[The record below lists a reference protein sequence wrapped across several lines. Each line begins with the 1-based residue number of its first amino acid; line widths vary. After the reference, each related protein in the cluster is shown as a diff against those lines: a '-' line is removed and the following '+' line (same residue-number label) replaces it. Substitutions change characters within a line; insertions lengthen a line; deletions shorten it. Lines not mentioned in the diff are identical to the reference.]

1 MTEKQIENQILSFLN
16 KKGFFVFKVQ
26 STGIFDPTK
35 GIYRKSFNPHHI
47 KGVSDIIGIYNG
59 VFIAIEVK
67 KPYISKRTNTIK
79 HRTQEEL
86 SKLASEDQ
94 RFFISKVRK
103 NNGIAFIADS
113 VTIVEEQLDLFKSLE
128 PYRRAFL

>member
-1 MTEKQIENQILSFLN
+1 MTEKIIENQILSFLSR
-16 KKGFFVFKVQ
+16 KGFFVFKIQ

-35 GIYRKSFNPHHI
+35 RIYRKSHNPHHI
-47 KGVSDIIGIYNG
+47 KGVSDILGIYNG
-59 VFIAIEVK
+59 VFLAIEVK

-94 RFFISKVRK
+94 LLFINNVKR
-103 NNGIAFIADS
+103 NNGIAFVADS
-113 VTIVEEQLDLFKSLE
+113 IEIVEEQLALF
-128 PYRRAFL
+128 RV

>member
-1 MTEKQIENQILSFLN
+1 MTEKMIENQILAYLSR
-16 KKGFFVFKVQ
+16 KGFFVFKIQ
-26 STGIFDPTK
+26 STGLFDPTK
-35 GIYRKSFNPHHI
+35 RIYRKSNNPFHI
-47 KGVSDIIGIYNG
+47 KGISDIVGIYNG
-59 VFIAIEVK
+59 VFLAIEVK

-94 RFFISKVRK
+94 LRFIANVKK

-113 VTIVEEQLDLFKSLE
+113 VTIVEEQIEFFKALE
-128 PYRRAFL
+128 PYRRAF